1 MDKEKSNLRS
11 ISWIDSL
18 PPYRLLHLAAANL
31 DLDHVIEILSNN
43 KVDINNVEGFG
54 QGKRSGQKPGHLYQH
69 FYYSQRTTAICQLF
83 ENIDTWDTEDILT
96 AQNLI
101 QVFQILENVLVI
113 IKTSFAAICK
123 SWSVI

>member
-11 ISWIDSL
+11 LSWIDSL

-31 DLDHVIEILSNN
+31 DLDHVREILSNN

-83 ENIDTWDTEDILT
+83 ENVQHQTWKTL
-96 AQNLI
+96 LW
-101 QVFQILENVLVI
+101 FVLR
-113 IKTSFAAICK
+113 KAFAVKVDSTLLRDRA
-123 SWSVI
+123 VE